1 MCLRQVESES
11 EMFSKWRER
20 SRSGKRQLFKFWG
33 KCPSK
38 SADGRGERFM
48 MKPHRLPAGAASTL
62 RRDRLLAGSASTEE
76 PAVMKS
82 STRRL
87 IIDRLLAERGV
98 VPFELFEEVLRV
110 SAPTIKRDLRYM
122 REELGAPIQFSK
134 ARGGYCYAESPDAD
148 EHKTVPA
155 LRAKRASQSRTFDP
169 FRRTK
174 DRTVKLRSKQWYSSD
189 ELFVLTSTYDLLGQL
204 EADGSSALAKELSPL
219 RARVM
224 DLFNLG
230 GTSPRML
237 MRHVRVIDRS
247 VIFREPEAFE
257 LVGCAL
263 CEKRRLRI
271 SYHSQRTGETK
282 EREISPLRLVH
293 YRNRWYVD
301 AYCHLT
307 EALKT
312 FLIENISNAEILTT
326 AVRRIPLS
334 TIEAELDSG
343 YGIFHG
349 RKIQSAEL
357 HFTQEAGSY
366 VLREAWHPKQRV
378 EKLDD
383 GTLMLTVPYSD
394 STEIVGEILRWGS
407 KVEVVGP
414 QELREEV
421 RDEAARIA
429 AQYTG
434 DQKGDDNGNR
444 G

>member
-1 MCLRQVESES
+1 
-11 EMFSKWRER
+11 
-20 SRSGKRQLFKFWG
+20 
-33 KCPSK
+33 
-38 SADGRGERFM
+38 
-48 MKPHRLPAGAASTL
+48 
-62 RRDRLLAGSASTEE
+62 
-76 PAVMKS
+76 
-82 STRRL
+82 
-87 IIDRLLAERGV
+87 
-98 VPFELFEEVLRV
+98 
-110 SAPTIKRDLRYM
+110 
-122 REELGAPIQFSK
+122 
-134 ARGGYCYAESPDAD
+134 
-148 EHKTVPA
+148 
-155 LRAKRASQSRTFDP
+155 
-169 FRRTK
+169 
-174 DRTVKLRSKQWYSSD
+174 
-189 ELFVLTSTYDLLGQL
+189 
-204 EADGSSALAKELSPL
+204 
-219 RARVM
+219 
-224 DLFNLG
+224 
-230 GTSPRML
+230 